1 MEWIRNQL
9 GQAQAANLK
18 LNEKLMEM
26 MEKYE
31 KSQSQMVHWQLKAK
45 SLEMELEKVLGQKKQ
60 NQQLGTSST
69 TSTSTTRH
77 NELAG
82 SFERTELDALK
93 KVLFPPM
100 FKFLCLLGLFFS

>member
-1 MEWIRNQL
+1 
-9 GQAQAANLK
+9 
-18 LNEKLMEM
+18 

-93 KVLFPPM
+93 KVLSPQCSSSFVY
-100 FKFLCLLGLFFS
+100 LTCFFFIFS